1 VSGKLDT
8 ADAFD
13 RMFSLYGRQFT
24 VLIGTALAIFIPVGV
39 VSGVLAALVGVAVI
53 PVIVILALI
62 GQALYTGAVVEA
74 VADMRDGRRD
84 FSIGALLRAAAPFV
98 WALLGAGLLY
108 ALVVVIG
115 FILLIVPGLVFLT
128 WFALVAP
135 AMVVERRRVMDSF
148 SRSREL
154 VRGNGW
160 RVFGVIVVAVIIRGV
175 VQSLFQRLGVGIGD
189 DVGAAILGIVGQ
201 VLTAPVLGLAVSV
214 VYFDL
219 RDIQQGTR
227 PGAETV
233 PPPPAAL

>member
-1 VSGKLDT
+1 MGGRLDT
-8 ADAFD
+8 ADVFE

-39 VSGVLAALVGVAVI
+39 VSGLLGAIVGVAAI
-53 PVIVILALI
+53 PIIAAVALI

-84 FSIGALLRAAAPFV
+84 FSIGALLGAAAAFV

-108 ALVVVIG
+108 ALVVLLGLV
-115 FILLIVPGLVFLT
+115 LLIVPGLVFLT
-128 WFALVAP
+128 WFALFAP
-135 AMVVERRRVMDSF
+135 ATVVEHQGITDSF
-148 SRSREL
+148 RRSRQL

-175 VQSLFQRLGVGIGD
+175 VDSLFQRIGIDIGD
-189 DVGAAILGIVGQ
+189 DVGAVIFSIIGQ

-219 RDIQQGTR
+219 RDIEQGAAA
-227 PGAETV
+227 PQ
-233 PPPPAAL
+233 PPAF